1 MVIGAII
8 LMSLVICMIICN
20 LIVEAVFY
28 GETTLLSIG
37 SRISIILFTIMEIV
51 LLSVGGI
58 SDATLMFGL
67 IGNSIIFLIE
77 ILDLIYMLYRGE

>member
-1 MVIGAII
+1 MIIGAII

-28 GETTLLSIG
+28 GETTLLSIA
-37 SRISIILFTIMEIV
+37 SRIGIILITIMEIV
-51 LLSVGGI
+51 LLSVGGL